1 MRQWNTPVV
10 LAALVC
16 FWTAPFFSLALAG
29 EKEASPLSPG
39 GPGRDIGAP
48 YAKAIPRQWGE
59 RLPGVVTRMPVPRQ
73 GPKVLFLTL
82 DACGGRRGS
91 GVDRGI
97 LELLREERIPAVIFV
112 SSVWLR
118 DNLALA
124 KELAADGLFEL
135 AAHGTRHLP
144 ASVSGRFAYG
154 IKGCTSVRALVEEVA
169 GNVSDLAGLSGRR
182 PLWYRSGTAFYDEV
196 AIEVIHS
203 LGLRVAGYT
212 VSLDEG
218 GTLPAAKVAEK
229 ALKAE
234 SGAILLCHLNRP
246 GCATGRGL
254 AVALP
259 KLKAEGAIFLKLSD
273 ALPRGYPE

>member
-1 MRQWNTPVV
+1 
-10 LAALVC
+10 
-16 FWTAPFFSLALAG
+16 
-29 EKEASPLSPG
+29 
-39 GPGRDIGAP
+39 
-48 YAKAIPRQWGE
+48 
-59 RLPGVVTRMPVPRQ
+59 MPVPRQ
-73 GPKVLFLTL
+73 GAKVLFLTL
-82 DACGGRRGS
+82 DACGGRNGS

-118 DNLALA
+118 DNAALA

-154 IKGCTSVRALVEEVA
+154 IRGSASACALVEEVE
-169 GNVSDLAGLSGRR
+169 GNVSALAELSGSR
-182 PLWYRSGTAFYDEV
+182 PRWYRSGTAFYDEV
-196 AIEVIHS
+196 AVGIIHA

-218 GTLPAAKVAEK
+218 GALSAAKVAER

-246 GCATGRGL
+246 GCGTGRGL
-254 AVALP
+254 ALALP
-259 KLKAEGAIFLKLSD
+259 KLKAEGAVFLKLSG
-273 ALPRGYPE
+273 ALPRNSPE